1 MVRRT
6 NPALAMTHTP
16 LQQPFCTTREAARML
31 GVSLRTA
38 QLWAES
44 GLLTAWK
51 TSGGHRRITL
61 ESVDRLLTGR
71 RGAETP
77 EAAVPPV
84 FAGAAAPL
92 ILVAEDDPIF
102 QELYA
107 TMLPRWSMAP
117 RVSLANNGFDA
128 LVRVGL
134 ARPDVLITNL
144 DMPGMDGFEM
154 LRSIQSMPELADLR
168 LIVATGLSDQEIARR
183 HGVPAGIPVFRK
195 PIDFAALERQVA
207 ALLDRS

>member
-1 MVRRT
+1 
-6 NPALAMTHTP
+6 
-16 LQQPFCTTREAARML
+16 ML

-71 RGAETP
+71 RGADVP
-77 EAAVPPV
+77 QAAPAVSAEAEV
-84 FAGAAAPL
+84 PL

-107 TMLPRWSMAP
+107 TMLPRWSMSP

-134 ARPDVLITNL
+134 ARPDVLITDL

-154 LRSIQSMPELADLR
+154 LRSIQAMPELADLR
-168 LIVATGLSDQEIARR
+168 LIVVTGLSDHDIAHRN
-183 HGVPAGIPVFRK
+183 GVPAGVPVFKK

-207 ALLDRS
+207 ALLEQP

>member
-1 MVRRT
+1 MMRRT
-6 NPALAMTHTP
+6 KPAFAMTHTP

-71 RGAETP
+71 RSAEVPQAAPAVSAGAE
-77 EAAVPPV
+77 
-84 FAGAAAPL
+84 APL

-107 TMLPRWSMAP
+107 AMLPRWSMAP

-134 ARPDVLITNL
+134 ARPDLLITDL